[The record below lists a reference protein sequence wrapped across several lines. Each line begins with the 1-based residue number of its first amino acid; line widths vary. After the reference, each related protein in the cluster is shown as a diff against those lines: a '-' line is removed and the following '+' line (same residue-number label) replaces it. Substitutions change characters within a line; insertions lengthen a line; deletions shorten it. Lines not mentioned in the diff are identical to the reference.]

1 MYQFLAEVQPQVIES
16 VMSGEVQ
23 ASVKKLS
30 FMSRVYLSL
39 LCGAF
44 VALEHTKFIC
54 LFFPVNLSIVIVSQ
68 QAQLPNSQ
76 GDSLC
81 NTAVHFDSS
90 LGPFTHSKLRTNSM
104 CDLLRRKQNNESI

>member
-1 MYQFLAEVQPQVIES
+1 
-16 VMSGEVQ
+16 MSGEVQ

-30 FMSRVYLSL
+30 FMSRVHLSL

-90 LGPFTHSKLRTNSM
+90 LGPFTHSRLRTDSM

>member
-30 FMSRVYLSL
+30 FMSRVHLSL

-54 LFFPVNLSIVIVSQ
+54 LFFPVNLSIVTVSQ

-90 LGPFTHSKLRTNSM
+90 LGPFTHSRLRTDSM